1 MKLSITGSTGLVGRF
16 IVDAALESGHE
27 ITLLSRAAP
36 GEWRGEWQE
45 FQLGDPPNLQ
55 GQSAVIHAAFDHI
68 PGRYR
73 GGEGDDPERFRQR
86 NLEGSLRLV
95 QAADRVGC
103 RVIFLSSR
111 AVYGDYPLGTKLT
124 EDMAAAPDT
133 LYGEVKREV
142 EKAVTA
148 LGGTSLRVTGV
159 YGPPGAGQ
167 KLKWADLFD
176 DFAKGREITPRK
188 ATEVHGAD
196 VAAACL
202 LALNPDAPVVLNV
215 SDLML
220 DRHDLLSLWSEIS
233 GERGHLPERVRR
245 PGPAE
250 MDCGQ
255 LRLLGWKPKGIAGLR
270 DALTEITQA
279 GARST
284 P

>member
-1 MKLSITGSTGLVGRF
+1 MKLAITGGTGLVGRF
-16 IVDAALESGHE
+16 ITDAVREAGHE
-27 ITLLSRAAP
+27 ITLMSRAAP
-36 GEWRGEWQE
+36 VDWRGAWQA
-45 FQLGDPPNLQ
+45 FRLGDMPNLK

-73 GGEGDDPERFRQR
+73 GGEGGDPEGFRQR
-86 NLEGSLRLV
+86 NLDGSLRLV
-95 QAADRVGC
+95 KAADRVGC

-111 AVYGDYPLGTKLT
+111 AVYGAYPPGAKLT
-124 EDMAAAPDT
+124 EDMTATPDT

-148 LGGTSLRVTGV
+148 VGGTSLRATGV

-167 KLKWADLFD
+167 KHKWLDLFD
-176 DFAKGREITPRK
+176 EFARGHEIAPRK

-196 VAAACL
+196 VAAASL
-202 LALNPDAPVVLNV
+202 LALDPHAPAVLNV

-220 DRHDLLSLWSEIS
+220 DRHDLLSLWSEIT
-233 GERGHLPERVRR
+233 GQRGRLPERVQG

-250 MDCGQ
+250 MDCKR
-255 LRLLGWKPKGIAGLR
+255 LRSFGWKPKGTVGLR
-270 DALTEITQA
+270 GALIEIAQA